1 MLRFL
6 KDPLIHFL
14 AIGASLFALSAWFGQ
29 SVTTGRERILIDA
42 AQVAKIRDAAALVN
56 GRAPTRAEL
65 ADLVEPTIREE
76 VLYREALALHLEAND
91 DEVRRRLVD
100 KMQYLTQDLADPE
113 PASEEQLRAFY
124 NEHPERFTVPDL
136 ASFDQ
141 VFFDPKKHGDEI
153 RADAAA
159 AIEDLAAG
167 KPLDRVGDRT
177 PLRTSYEDAR
187 RDQIEVLFGKT
198 LAAALQTMP
207 LDTWQGPFKSDFG
220 WHVVRVRNRESSR
233 LPPYDEIRDRVLE
246 EYGNEQRR
254 VRNAAEYARI
264 RSHYDVV
271 VEWPEK
277 APATSA
283 DAASATD
290 REPQSKP

>member
-14 AIGASLFALSAWFGQ
+14 AIGAALFALSAWFGQ
-29 SVTTGRERILIDA
+29 SVTAGRERIFIDA

-113 PASEEQLRAFY
+113 PASEAELHAFY
-124 NEHPERFTVPDL
+124 DEHPERFTVPDL

-141 VFFDPKKHGDEI
+141 VFLDPKKRGD
-153 RADAAA
+153 ALGDDAAA
-159 AIEDLAAG
+159 AIEALTGG
-167 KPLDRVGDRT
+167 KPLDQVGDRT
-177 PLRTSYEDAR
+177 PLRTSYEDAP
-187 RDQIEVLFGKT
+187 RDQIEVLFGRT
-198 LAAALQTMP
+198 LAAALQTIP
-207 LDTWQGPFKSDFG
+207 LGTWQGPYQSDFG
-220 WHVVRVRNRESSR
+220 WHVVRVRKREPSR

-254 VRNAAEYARI
+254 VRNTAEYARM

-271 VEWPEK
+271 VEWPEE
-277 APATSA
+277 APAA
-283 DAASATD
+283 GAAPAPAE
-290 REPQSKP
+290 EPESKP